1 MCGNKIYFIFYI
13 FLLSLINCS
22 KEASQIAETNSD
34 IYDISNSENSNQSN
48 ESSTAEI
55 ITPLSN
61 DISKMKS
68 LFETFDGIS
77 TSSDSD
83 FFYVSSNGI
92 PSHNMMEGI
101 TNWQQQFPINQEYN
115 GSNSW
120 SIPIRPEF
128 SNSPLSSESNFMKGA
143 MAIAVNGIPIFNAL
157 NNRGEDANL
166 IGELD
171 KWGGHCGKADDYHY
185 HLPPIH
191 LSDIVGD
198 ENPIAYSLD
207 GFPLYGNTTK
217 NLDENLGFLNNDGS
231 YNYFTVDYFPY
242 FISKMRGKVTTSGLA
257 PENQIVPQAQSKG
270 IRPSLTPL
278 NGAEIT
284 KFLTTGEN
292 SYQLIYN
299 LNNQEYTIDYL
310 WDNAGNYFITFTN
323 PDGTFETETYRK

>member
-1 MCGNKIYFIFYI
+1 MRAILSFII
-13 FLLSLINCS
+13 FNLFLILIHCK
-22 KEASQIAETNSD
+22 KETNQIAAKTSEGSNV
-34 IYDISNSENSNQSN
+34 SNSENSNLSV
-48 ESSTAEI
+48 EDIATE
-55 ITPLSN
+55 TTLPLSN
-61 DISKMKS
+61 NILKMKS
-68 LFETFDGIS
+68 LFETFDGVS
-77 TSSDSD
+77 TSNDSA

-120 SIPIRPEF
+120 SIPIKPEF
-128 SNSPLSSESNFMKGA
+128 TANPLSSESNFMKGA
-143 MAIAVNGIPIFNAL
+143 MAIAVNGVPIFNAL

-185 HLPPIH
+185 HLPPTH
-191 LSDIVGD
+191 LSDIVGND
-198 ENPIAYSLD
+198 NPIAYSLD

-217 NLDENLGFLNNDGS
+217 KLDENLGFLNVDGS
-231 YNYFTVDYFPY
+231 YNYYTVDYFPY
-242 FISKMRGKVTTSGLA
+242 FISKMRGKVTTSGSS

-270 IRPSLTPL
+270 IRPALTPL
-278 NGAEIT
+278 KGAEIT

-292 SYQLIYN
+292 SYQLTYN

-310 WDNAGNYFITFTN
+310 WDNTGHYFITFTG
-323 PDGTFETETYRK
+323 PDGVSKTETYHR